1 MWEAP
6 AVTGGC
12 ETCRSRPAAMQIEA
26 FLPLWADAAG
36 QVRFTWW
43 GAGGCLV
50 AVVMPGIVG
59 AAGGTGDYLAG
70 NRHPSLAL

>member
-1 MWEAP
+1 
-6 AVTGGC
+6 
-12 ETCRSRPAAMQIEA
+12 MQIEA